1 MSDWYPYVKFRFI
14 SYMVPHTGLTE
25 DNVADVTVKWK
36 NRCFTQVTT
45 YDILSAVTWVHD
57 FETLAISKKDVKSE
71 EKPHKIKQCYTVW
84 ILYDILI
91 FNIKRIEC
99 FLRLILFFI
108 TSIYIQKQL
117 SHL

>member
-1 MSDWYPYVKFRFI
+1 MI
-14 SYMVPHTGLTE
+14 PHTRLTE
-25 DNVADVTVKWK
+25 VNVADVTVKWK
-36 NRCFTQVTT
+36 NRFFTQVTT

-57 FETLAISKKDVKSE
+57 FETLSISKKGVKSE

-84 ILYDILI
+84 ILYDIFI
-91 FNIKRIEC
+91 FNIKRIES
-99 FLRLILFFI
+99 FVRLILFFI